1 MRISLS
7 TSCFDSGSR
16 PGLTSLIQTARG
28 VMTVQTEIVGE
39 PAQLVTIVDF
49 RGRVLKIWRSALGI
63 NPVELDSA
71 RRWHQKIDG
80 EVRENLTR
88 LARRPADRS
97 AIVGASL
104 FVEAMR
110 AYAIRDYAGAGA
122 ILSVCATL
130 LPHDRRIEAARAR
143 LRSVGVQ

>member
-1 MRISLS
+1 
-7 TSCFDSGSR
+7 
-16 PGLTSLIQTARG
+16 LTSLIQTARG

-49 RGRVLKIWRSALGI
+49 RGRVLKIWRSALGVD
-63 NPVELDSA
+63 PAGLDSA

-80 EVRENLTR
+80 EVRESLTR
-88 LARRPADRS
+88 VARRPADRS

-110 AYAIRDYAGAGA
+110 AYAVRDYAGAET
-122 ILSVCATL
+122 ILSGCERL
-130 LPHDRRIEAARAR
+130 LPHDRRIDAARAAAKR
-143 LRSVGVQ
+143 GRAVVRDETYKAQ